1 MSISKITSD
10 YPTEYKTRNIQK
22 ILFDKNFETI
32 AISNEASYRKKH
44 IHAAAQISAIEI
56 YEQMVKMNNDK
67 LNLKPVDISEETDPS
82 LISSEE
88 ALEQPVDM
96 ESKTD
101 TEIIVKPDGS
111 RVLVV
116 TMNFGGI
123 ETTMSLEISKPTAI
137 QNANPIVFDET
148 NTTPNISNER

>member
-1 MSISKITSD
+1 MCSSD
-10 YPTEYKTRNIQK
+10 
-22 ILFDKNFETI
+22 L
-32 AISNEASYRKKH
+32 
-44 IHAAAQISAIEI
+44 
-56 YEQMVKMNNDK
+56 
-67 LNLKPVDISEETDPS
+67 
-82 LISSEE
+82 
-88 ALEQPVDM
+88 QPVDM